1 MERIEIKLNSVER
14 IKKFSQI
21 VCKYVQDVNLY
32 KGHNVFDAKSIISL
46 YTAILV
52 DFSEPVYVELISSS
66 KEEQET
72 FDKTMKEFI

>member
-14 IKKFSQI
+14 IKKFSQV
-21 VCKYVQDVNLY
+21 VCKYAQDVNLY

-52 DFSEPVYVELISSS
+52 DFSEPVHVELISSS

-72 FDKTMKEFI
+72 FDKIMKEFM